1 MANTVEMNVVAT
13 DEAPDQTIGEQI
25 RFQLDFMV
33 LMLNVGRTK
42 EATEAYSKLQKL
54 IEDLDE
60 YVHIDTIND
69 DHVHINSIY

>member
-1 MANTVEMNVVAT
+1 MYVVAT
-13 DEAPDQTIGEQI
+13 DEAPDQTIGQQI

-42 EATEAYSKLQKL
+42 EATEAYSKLHNL

-60 YVHIDTIND
+60 YVHIDTVN
-69 DHVHINSIY
+69 